1 MTGAGTTSVCW
12 TREPGFLESP
22 VDPTYVHAGR
32 NVSVNDIELSNA
44 LERSRLPDDNEAV
57 ESIAQNLEGA
67 LALEYDL
74 CHPWALTDAFV
85 SEPTGGDPDPLEWTM
100 GRGQMPTSRWF
111 IGVDTG
117 SNTVERVPKAAITTQ
132 LQLQVSLNSNVRVT
146 QTLVYADEEKN
157 TSMTPG
163 TIVGGDQS
171 PYVYHGGSFTV
182 DGTTQKKMQSGTID
196 ITNGGSLDQG
206 WNRKAVDAVAG
217 DADYTVNATKIA
229 TEETNSNVT
238 LAYGNSNAPALIYAI
253 DYTEE
258 ECCDIRV
265 WDTRGENSKHDA
277 EGDLQWRKVFSSGH
291 ETASDAQLIFDSGLL
306 RVWLDEAAGT
316 LEAEEWDDT
325 AESWTSI
332 TAVADG
338 GTATDWSLYD
348 IDLTSVAMV
357 DVRAQLE
364 FAHPTDG
371 LFDLD
376 VSLQRGQESLL
387 VEIPEGET
395 GPIPSGL
402 ESWLELIVSAS
413 AVDPQPSK
421 GLVSRK
427 EVRR

>member
-57 ESIAQNLEGA
+57 ESIA
-67 LALEYDL
+67 
-74 CHPWALTDAFV
+74 
-85 SEPTGGDPDPLEWTM
+85 
-100 GRGQMPTSRWF
+100 
-111 IGVDTG
+111 
-117 SNTVERVPKAAITTQ
+117 
-132 LQLQVSLNSNVRVT
+132 
-146 QTLVYADEEKN
+146 
-157 TSMTPG
+157 
-163 TIVGGDQS
+163 
-171 PYVYHGGSFTV
+171 
-182 DGTTQKKMQSGTID
+182 
-196 ITNGGSLDQG
+196 
-206 WNRKAVDAVAG
+206 
-217 DADYTVNATKIA
+217 
-229 TEETNSNVT
+229 
-238 LAYGNSNAPALIYAI
+238 
-253 DYTEE
+253 
-258 ECCDIRV
+258 
-265 WDTRGENSKHDA
+265 
-277 EGDLQWRKVFSSGH
+277 
-291 ETASDAQLIFDSGLL
+291 
-306 RVWLDEAAGT
+306 
-316 LEAEEWDDT
+316 
-325 AESWTSI
+325 
-332 TAVADG
+332 AVADG

>member
-238 LAYGNSNAPALIYAI
+238 LAYGNSNAPATSSGI
-253 DYTEE
+253 DGVPGELQL
-258 ECCDIRV
+258 
-265 WDTRGENSKHDA
+265 TRGD
-277 EGDLQWRKVFSSGH
+277 GDQITIPMESVTTNTYGWDNIPPSGD
-291 ETASDAQLIFDSGLL
+291 ERVQEAIELYPNRITAS
-306 RVWLDEAAGT
+306 
-316 LEAEEWDDT
+316 
-325 AESWTSI
+325 
-332 TAVADG
+332 ADV
-338 GTATDWSLYD
+338 TMADP
-348 IDLTSVAMV
+348 
-357 DVRAQLE
+357 
-364 FAHPTDG
+364 FA
-371 LFDLD
+371 
-376 VSLQRGQESLL
+376 
-387 VEIPEGET
+387 
-395 GPIPSGL
+395 
-402 ESWLELIVSAS
+402 
-413 AVDPQPSK
+413 
-421 GLVSRK
+421 
-427 EVRR
+427 

>member
-316 LEAEEWDDT
+316 LEAEEWDDANT
-325 AESWTSI
+325 TWTTVGLGSSQPP
-332 TAVADG
+332 TV
-338 GTATDWSLYD
+338 SLFDVDLMD
-348 IDLTSVAMV
+348 IAMV
-357 DVRAQLE
+357 RDRAQLTFDVGGSL
-364 FAHPTDG
+364 FA
-371 LFDLD
+371 LNAILN
-376 VSLQRGQESLL
+376 RGYGAVQFT
-387 VEIPEGET
+387 VPENET
-395 GPIPSGL
+395 GPIPDDL
-402 ESWLELIVSAS
+402 ENWLSPIAS
-413 AVDPQPSK
+413 TSIADPNASK
-421 GLVSRK
+421 TLVARK
-427 EVRR
+427 EVRK